1 MHKAQLGDR
10 VGVQYFRISEQ
21 GVANG
26 KRPGRK
32 ECEFTVGGSE
42 VFYTLSLGVVG
53 MTPGDRKRLTLQPK
67 EAYGK
72 VRRRLIRQIPRAR
85 FPKHLVLQVGKQLR
99 IVGRRRRVTIVEI
112 RLDSVVVDGNHP
124 LAGKV
129 IELEVMLIYLISLGS
144 SPNAQSVASHLSAA
158 P

>member
-32 ECEFTVGGSE
+32 KCEFTVGGSE
-42 VFYTLSLGVVG
+42 VIPTLSLGVVG

-67 EAYGK
+67 EAYGN
-72 VRRRLIRQIPRAR
+72 VRRRLIRPIPRAR
-85 FPKHLVLQVGKQLR
+85 FPKHLVLQVGKRLT
-99 IVGRRRRVTIVEI
+99 VGRGNVRRRRRVTVVEI
-112 RLDSVVVDGNHP
+112 RLDSVLVDGNHP
-124 LAGKV
+124 LAGKI
-129 IELEVMLIYLISLGS
+129 IELEVTLISLVS
-144 SPNAQSVASHLSAA
+144 SHNANPNR